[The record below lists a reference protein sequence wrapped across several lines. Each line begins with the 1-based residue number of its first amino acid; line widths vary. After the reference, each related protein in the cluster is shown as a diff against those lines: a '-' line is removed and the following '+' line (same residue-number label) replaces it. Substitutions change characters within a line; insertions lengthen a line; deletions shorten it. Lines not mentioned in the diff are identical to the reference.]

1 MVTYSLELFEQYL
14 SPFSGHMLEFKG
26 VLYPTI
32 EHAYHCQ
39 RYADP
44 QVVAAIRNTRSA
56 WSAWELSQLHKK
68 EQIPDWDSQKTEV
81 MEELFRAALDQ
92 HVDIRKALIESGNSL
107 ILHHNANDSF
117 WGDGADGAGRNEMG
131 KIWMKLRAELQ
142 SATS

>member
-1 MVTYSLELFEQYL
+1 METYPLERFEQYL

-39 RYADP
+39 RYTDQ
-44 QVVAAIRNTRSA
+44 QVVDAIRNTRSA
-56 WSAWELSQLHKK
+56 WSAWALSQQHKK
-68 EQIPDWDSQKTEV
+68 EQIPDWDARKVGV

-92 HVDIRKALIESGNSL
+92 HADIRKALIESGDFL
-107 ILHHNANDSF
+107 IIHHNANDSF